1 MRKRLLFLIIIAT
14 AVGFAPVQAS
24 AKKGANII
32 SSPDVPTASGP
43 VTAGGAKVP
52 KGMGPDTVESEKA
65 VITTTP
71 MPLVIRKVTVL
82 IESTPTNSG
91 IEVNGVYIG
100 TTPLQVTLKEGVHHM
115 KVRKEGYLPW
125 VRTVKAYNGLYV
137 SADLVKESTI
147 KRDVTQSA
155 TATQ

>member
-1 MRKRLLFLIIIAT
+1 MKRSLFLIIIAM
-14 AVGFAPVQAS
+14 AVGLGAVMAS
-24 AKKGANII
+24 AKKGGNII
-32 SSPDVPTASGP
+32 SSPDVPSASGP
-43 VTAGGAKVP
+43 VTAGGAKAP
-52 KGMGPDTVESEKA
+52 KGMAPVAAESEKG

-71 MPLVIRKVTVL
+71 MPLIIRKVTVL
-82 IESTPTNSG
+82 IESTPTDSG

-125 VRTVKAYNGLYV
+125 ERTVKAYNGLYV
-137 SADLVKESTI
+137 SANLVKESTT